1 MTRTSAAAAS
11 ILDLILASKR
21 HELHRS
27 QQRLPAA
34 ALASLLAQAA
44 APRGFAAALGHA
56 PGPKII
62 AEVKR
67 ASPSKGVLR
76 PGDRAGTWRPEGL
89 AQAYEEGG
97 AAALSVLTDVHFFWG
112 HPDAVLAC
120 SQATRLPVLRKE
132 FIVDPY
138 QVDESRWLGA
148 DAILLIVRAL
158 EVSMLHACAARAL
171 DLGMDVLV
179 EVHDAAELSA
189 ALQLSD
195 RVLLGV
201 NHRNLDTFAMDMDLA
216 VRLRDQV
223 PAHRCIVAESG
234 LDDPQQLARL
244 RRAGIDAFLIGEQL
258 ARQDDPTGE
267 LRRLRQ
273 R

>member
-1 MTRTSAAAAS
+1 MTT
-11 ILDLILASKR
+11 ILQHILASKR
-21 HELHRS
+21 HEVQRS

-34 ALASLLAQAA
+34 TLAALLVHAA
-44 APRGFAAALGHA
+44 APRGFAAALRAA
-56 PGPKII
+56 PGLPII

-76 PGDRAGTWRPEGL
+76 PQDPPGSWRPEAL
-89 AQAYEEGG
+89 AQAYQEGG

-112 HPDAVLAC
+112 HPDAVPAC
-120 SQATRLPVLRKE
+120 AQATHLPVLRKE

-158 EVSMLHACAARAL
+158 IDDVGTLHACAARAH

-179 EVHDAAELSA
+179 EVHDAAELTT
-189 ALQLSD
+189 ALQLSES
-195 RVLLGV
+195 VLLGV

-216 VRLRDQV
+216 VRLRAQV
-223 PAHRCIVAESG
+223 PARRCMVAESG
-234 LDDPQQLARL
+234 LDNPQQLRRL
-244 RRAGIDAFLIGEQL
+244 QAAGVDAFLIGEQL
-258 ARQDDPTGE
+258 ARQDDPVRE
-267 LRRLRQ
+267 LQRLRQ
-273 R
+273 G